1 MELPVDRIIGFIE
14 TDFHETSVRVAAARN
29 ASSAGASMTRVV
41 DQGVFDYVVVGAG
54 AAGAIVASR
63 LALQGKQ
70 VCLLEA
76 GPADRH
82 PWLHVPAG
90 FIKMLGDSRYT
101 WPFVGEPSPGM
112 DRTGIALPQGRTLG
126 GSTAINGM
134 VYNRGQPEDYD
145 EWAALGNP
153 GWSYA
158 NVLGCFQRT
167 ESALGLGEDRFR
179 GRQGGLKV
187 TPNDW
192 THPVCEA
199 FIEGAAELG
208 IPKNPDYNGATQ
220 AGVGYY
226 QRTIFK
232 GWRMGAA
239 RAFLSPMR
247 RHPNLQVR
255 TGAHAVRIVCEDG
268 SATGIEYMDAED
280 GGLRQRV
287 GARAEVVVCAG
298 AINTPKL
305 LQLSGIG
312 PAALLRDRQVP
323 VVRVLEG
330 VGENLRDHF
339 AIRVVARVRDALTIN
354 ELARAPRVW
363 WEVAKWSLGR
373 PSILAI
379 TPSVVHFHWRADGSA
394 GRPDLQGVFSP
405 ASYRAGK
412 VGVLDD
418 YPGMSCG
425 VWQHRP
431 QSRGTVSIQST
442 DARQAPRIEPRY
454 LTHPRDRAVMLAGL
468 ALARRLLQTRA
479 LARFYDA
486 ETLPGVDQQRD
497 DELLDYIGKMGASS
511 YHLNGTARMGLASDP
526 QAVVDAELRVHGVGR
541 LRVVDASV
549 FPTTPS
555 ANICAATMMVAEN
568 GVNMLLAAG
577 R

>member
-1 MELPVDRIIGFIE
+1 MELPADKIMGFIR
-14 TDFHETSVRVAAARN
+14 TNLHEKSVHVAATRN
-29 ASSAGASMTRVV
+29 PSSTGQFMTRVA
-41 DQGVFDYVVVGAG
+41 DQGLFDYVVVGAG

-63 LALQGKQ
+63 LAGQGKQ

-76 GPADRH
+76 GPADRN

-90 FIKMLGDSRYT
+90 FIKVLGNPRYT

-112 DRTGIALPQGRTLG
+112 ERTGVALPQGRTLG

-134 VYNRGQPEDYD
+134 VYNRGHPQDYD

-158 NVLGCFQRT
+158 DVLGHFQRT
-167 ESALGLGEDRFR
+167 EAALGLGEDRFR

-192 THPVCEA
+192 LHPVCEA
-199 FIEGAAELG
+199 FIDGAAELG
-208 IPKNPDYNGATQ
+208 IPRNPDYNGASQ
-220 AGVGYY
+220 AGTGYY

-232 GWRMGAA
+232 GWRMSSA
-239 RAFLSPMR
+239 RAFLSPLR
-247 RHPNLQVR
+247 GLPNLQVR
-255 TGAHAVRIVCEDG
+255 TGVQAVRIVVEDG
-268 SATGIEYMDAED
+268 CATGIEYSNADD
-280 GGLRQRV
+280 GGPLQRV
-287 GARAEVVVCAG
+287 GARAEVVLCAG

-323 VVRVLEG
+323 VVRALDG

-379 TPSVVHFHWRADGSA
+379 TPSVVHFHWRADGA
-394 GRPDLQGVFSP
+394 PGRPDLQGVFSP

-412 VGVLDD
+412 VGALDD

-431 QSRGTVSIQST
+431 ESRGRVSIQSN

-454 LTHPRDRAVMLAGL
+454 LTHERDRAVMLAGL
-468 ALARRLLQTRA
+468 GLARRLLQTRA

-497 DELLDYIGKMGASS
+497 DELLAYIGKMGASS
-511 YHLNGTARMGLASDP
+511 YHLNGTARMGPASDP
-526 QAVVDAELRVHGVGR
+526 QSVVDARLRVHGVGR

-555 ANICAATMMVAEN
+555 ANICAATMMVAEK
-568 GVNMLLAAG
+568 GVDMLLAGG